1 MFNTICMSSILLCK
15 IFEVFV
21 IYDIFWVLIL
31 GPFKT
36 HPSFDPIIQRGK
48 KYHFAFPSSNKYYGF
63 IMILLS
69 TLMYFKC
76 HNINYNP
83 KSIYL

>member
-48 KYHFAFPSSNKYYGF
+48 KVPFRFSEFQEVLWFYHDFVKYPNVF
-63 IMILLS
+63 
-69 TLMYFKC
+69 
-76 HNINYNP
+76 
-83 KSIYL
+83 